1 MFLQNL
7 TGGTLL
13 LRNKFY
19 IVIYRGKD
27 FLPTSVAAVL
37 AESEELTKDIQNMEE
52 QRRNILIAQPP
63 DDGLDGHALVGTLTE
78 FQEAQARWGRE
89 VSAKEQ
95 EEMKE
100 ASSRSEKQ
108 KLYRKL
114 EHKLSI
120 VSTKQ
125 S

>member
-1 MFLQNL
+1 M
-7 TGGTLL
+7 
-13 LRNKFY
+13 
-19 IVIYRGKD
+19 
-27 FLPTSVAAVL
+27 AAVL
-37 AESEELTKDIQNMEE
+37 AEREELTKDIQNMEE

-63 DDGLDGHALVGTLTE
+63 DDGFDGHALVGTLAE

-89 VSAKEQ
+89 VTAKEQ

-114 EHKLSI
+114 EHKLYI
-120 VSTKQ
+120 VSTKD
-125 S
+125 SICSS

>member
-1 MFLQNL
+1 
-7 TGGTLL
+7 
-13 LRNKFY
+13 
-19 IVIYRGKD
+19 
-27 FLPTSVAAVL
+27 
-37 AESEELTKDIQNMEE
+37 MEE
-52 QRRNILIAQPP
+52 QRRTVSIAQSP
-63 DDGLDGHALVGTLTE
+63 DDDLDGHALAGTLAE

-89 VSAKEQ
+89 VTAKEQ

-120 VSTKQ
+120 VSTKHFLYMFLNHC
-125 S
+125 SFIKDKNKLHWN